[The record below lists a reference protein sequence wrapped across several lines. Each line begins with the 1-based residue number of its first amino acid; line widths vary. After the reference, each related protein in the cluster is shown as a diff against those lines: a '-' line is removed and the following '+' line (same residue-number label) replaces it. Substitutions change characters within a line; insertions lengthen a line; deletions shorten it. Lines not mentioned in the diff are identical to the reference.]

1 MKKILLVSLMLVS
14 IPSFANEAKKV
25 SHKNEVSK
33 NVPPQVQAKEKS
45 EVPCATTQEQIMKEL
60 EEKKKAQQASG
71 KAPSLQGL
79 GSTGCKV
86 K

>member
-1 MKKILLVSLMLVS
+1 MKKVLLMSLVLVSFS
-14 IPSFANEAKKV
+14 GFAADAKKNV
-25 SHKNEVSK
+25 TTKESK

-45 EVPCATTQEQIMKEL
+45 EVPCATTQEEIMKQL
-60 EEKKKAQQASG
+60 EEKKKAEQASG